1 MIYQLKN
8 EINSVNSTNTKL
20 KTKIG
25 TVYKLN
31 NLLEI
36 CKNFLEENIKKL
48 VLQLK

>member
-1 MIYQLKN
+1 MK
-8 EINSVNSTNTKL
+8 
-20 KTKIG
+20 KIGSGGFG